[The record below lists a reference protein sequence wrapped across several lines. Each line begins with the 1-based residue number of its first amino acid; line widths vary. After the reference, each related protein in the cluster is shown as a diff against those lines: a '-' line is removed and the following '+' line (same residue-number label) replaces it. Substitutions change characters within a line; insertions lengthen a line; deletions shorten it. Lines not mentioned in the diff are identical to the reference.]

1 MKKPDCRRFVLF
13 LVMSSVLWTS
23 ASQAFFCFSMGG
35 GNRHR
40 DNYYP
45 VPPPYGVFGA
55 SGMPV
60 MPYSPVMSQPTL
72 TPLTP
77 LTPIAPVETWNPDY
91 PVEAKPVPQQ
101 HIFH

>member
-1 MKKPDCRRFVLF
+1 MNKPHCRRSVLF

-23 ASQAFFCFSMGG
+23 ASQAFFCFSMSG

-40 DNYYP
+40 DDYYP
-45 VPPPYGVFGA
+45 VPPPYSAFGA
-55 SGMPV
+55 VAMPV
-60 MPYSPVMSQPTL
+60 MPYSPVMSQP
-72 TPLTP
+72 P

-91 PVEAKPVPQQ
+91 PVEAEPALQQ